1 MIKAAIFDFDGTLSN
16 TIYSIQHFANATLEK
31 YGLKTADTED
41 FKKFVGDGAKTLIMR
56 LLKNAGE
63 HDSGELLEKV
73 LKEYNESYDNNPLYL
88 VRPYDGICEMLNVL
102 ADMNVKTAVISN
114 KPHNTVCKIAAE
126 IFGGFKFNAVYGQ
139 RDGIPVKPD
148 PTGVNMLIEE
158 LGVTK
163 DECIYVGDTST
174 DMQTGINAGIFKI
187 GVLWGFRD
195 ADDLKDADIIV
206 ENPSEIIDTVRR
218 MNNV

>member
-1 MIKAAIFDFDGTLSN
+1 MIKTAIFDFDGTLSN
-16 TIYSIQHFANATLEK
+16 TIYSIQYFANKTLEK
-31 YGLKTADTED
+31 HGLKTADTED
-41 FKKFVGDGAKTLIMR
+41 FKKFVGDGAKTLVMR

-63 HDSGELLEKV
+63 RGDGELLEKV

-88 VRPYDGICEMLNVL
+88 VRPYDGICEMLNTL
-102 ADMNVKTAVISN
+102 AAMKIKTAVISN

-126 IFGGFKFNAVYGQ
+126 IFGGFKFDAVYGQ
-139 RDGIPVKPD
+139 RSGIPVKPD
-148 PTGVNMLIEE
+148 PTGVNMLLEE
-158 LGVTK
+158 LGAVK

-195 ADDLKDADIIV
+195 AEDLKDADIIV
-206 ENPSEIIDTVRR
+206 ETPSEIINTIRR
-218 MNNV
+218 INGV